1 MGNWVS
7 KHEAVVVDMRM
18 IHKSTSALEV
28 EERAKIHK
36 ANWTHIHRG
45 SFQPSDCQDPSK
57 AYAKKAG
64 EVVMNP
70 ISA

>member
-1 MGNWVS
+1 MS

-18 IHKSTSALEV
+18 IHKSTSALEG

-36 ANWTHIHRG
+36 ANSIHIHRG
-45 SFQPSDCQDPSK
+45 SFQPSDFQDPSK
-57 AYAKKAG
+57 AYAKKAVE
-64 EVVMNP
+64 EVKNL